1 MDIPRITPQS
11 VEYMVTYPAI
21 DGKESEKVL
30 MVVLNTTEGRWLLYA
45 PKVIQREMDLEISH
59 GFQDIRG
66 PHNVLLNLI
75 PFSREMVI
83 NNSLYVLT
91 DKETFFNFIALDNQ
105 PKPTVKKEEIEKLF
119 GCKIDG

>member
-11 VEYMVTYPAI
+11 VEYMATYPAI
-21 DGKESEKVL
+21 DGKENEKVL

-45 PKVIQREMDLEISH
+45 PKVIQCEMDLEISY
-59 GFQDIRG
+59 GYQDIRG
-66 PHNVLLNLI
+66 HHNILLNLI
-75 PFSREMVI
+75 PSSREMVI

-91 DKETFFNFIALDNQ
+91 DKEIFFNLVALDKQ
-105 PKPTVKKEEIEKLF
+105 PKLTVKKEEIEKLF